1 MIRYGIY
8 LHEIFYAHKPWYTHP
23 ENPSRL
29 DKIVKALRR
38 YGFLRDDLILRP
50 NSKYLD
56 IKYAYEIHSKE
67 YVNYIKNICRLDRYM
82 IDGDTYV
89 VSKTFDAALTVLASI
104 ADAVDKV
111 VHKSIDLAIILGRPP
126 GHHAGFNGTAMGAP
140 TLGFCIFNGSAL
152 ASKLLSKYGYVL
164 HIDFDLH
171 HGNGTQD
178 ILYRNPHVVH
188 IDIHQDPRT
197 IYPGT
202 GFPWDCG
209 EEDALG
215 TKVNILMPPGSGD
228 DAYDIVIDWIF
239 KYIDAT
245 NFRPKYLVYSA
256 GFDAYDGD
264 GLGFIKISSST
275 YHKLA
280 YKLVNE
286 LDIDGVIVVLEGGYN
301 IGLERGAPA
310 FIAGLLSLDD
320 PVKDDVRE
328 CSEAVK
334 SRIRRMLREV
344 EEYVLV
350 RKF

>member
-1 MIRYGIY
+1 MNIFIPLTLVVITGVPKRSDSDIAPANSSPRCGITN
-8 LHEIFYAHKPWYTHP
+8 K
-23 ENPSRL
+23 
-29 DKIVKALRR
+29 
-38 YGFLRDDLILRP
+38 
-50 NSKYLD
+50 
-56 IKYAYEIHSKE
+56 
-67 YVNYIKNICRLDRYM
+67 
-82 IDGDTYV
+82 
-89 VSKTFDAALTVLASI
+89 LASLRNL
-104 ADAVDKV
+104 VY
-111 VHKSIDLAIILGRPP
+111 
-126 GHHAGFNGTAMGAP
+126 
-140 TLGFCIFNGSAL
+140 SASSFL
-152 ASKLLSKYGYVL
+152 LLLSKYGYVL